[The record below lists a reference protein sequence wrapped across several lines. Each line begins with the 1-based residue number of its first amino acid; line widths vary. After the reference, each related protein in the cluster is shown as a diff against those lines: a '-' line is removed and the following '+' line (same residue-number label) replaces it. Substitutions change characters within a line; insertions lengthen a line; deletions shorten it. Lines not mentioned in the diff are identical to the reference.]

1 MEKLKSELEDLRAL
15 NGAKVENSIV
25 ERMAKQLIE
34 VDTKVAE
41 LQKDNH
47 LAHLKNQPKKD
58 QRDDGASIDGVE
70 VNQVPN
76 ANLFK
81 SQFELFTEQMGS
93 RFTELNARMKDIE
106 QGHIMIASRI
116 GE

>member
-41 LQKDNH
+41 L
-47 LAHLKNQPKKD
+47 
-58 QRDDGASIDGVE
+58 
-70 VNQVPN
+70 
-76 ANLFK
+76 
-81 SQFELFTEQMGS
+81 
-93 RFTELNARMKDIE
+93 
-106 QGHIMIASRI
+106 
-116 GE
+116 